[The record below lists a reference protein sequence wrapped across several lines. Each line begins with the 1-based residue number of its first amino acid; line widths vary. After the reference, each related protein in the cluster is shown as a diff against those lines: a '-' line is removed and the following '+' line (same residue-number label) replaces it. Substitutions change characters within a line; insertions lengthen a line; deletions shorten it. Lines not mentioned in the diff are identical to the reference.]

1 MISHIFVYKKKDLE
15 STFTE
20 IIYPGKNITIGCIYR
35 CPCMN
40 PSEFNDV
47 YLLEL
52 LQNLGNDSKQ
62 IVLMSDINIVMTKH
76 DKNKDSAFLDGM
88 Y

>member
-1 MISHIFVYKKKDLE
+1 
-15 STFTE
+15 
-20 IIYPGKNITIGCIYR
+20 
-35 CPCMN
+35 MN

-52 LQNLGNDSKQ
+52 LQNLGNDNKQ
-62 IVLMSDINIVMTKH
+62 IVLMSDINIVMIKH